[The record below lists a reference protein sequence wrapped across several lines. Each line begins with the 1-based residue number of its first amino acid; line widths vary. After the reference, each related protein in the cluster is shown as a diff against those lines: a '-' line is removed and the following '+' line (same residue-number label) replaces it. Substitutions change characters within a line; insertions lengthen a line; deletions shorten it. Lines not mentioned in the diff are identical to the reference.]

1 MDNGG
6 CSDTCTN
13 THGSYLC
20 SCDQGYE
27 LIEDNFT
34 CQGRCQSTP
43 TACRYSKVHIA
54 YIPNNSQLSAVHC

>member
-1 MDNGG
+1 MFAFTHFVDVDECLVDKGG

-27 LIEDNFT
+27 LMEDNVT
-34 CQGRCQSTP
+34 CHGRCQFMS
-43 TACRYSKVHIA
+43 
-54 YIPNNSQLSAVHC
+54 